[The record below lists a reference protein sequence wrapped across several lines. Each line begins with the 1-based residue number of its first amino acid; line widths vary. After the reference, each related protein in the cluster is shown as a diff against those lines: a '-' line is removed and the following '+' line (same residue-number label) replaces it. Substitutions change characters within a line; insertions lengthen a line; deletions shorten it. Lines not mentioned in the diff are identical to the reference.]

1 MKKFFG
7 DLKRDLKFK
16 SMGPGHVLTEDTRK
30 STEIKPKAQQNPRRP
45 PAEESQMAAAAALSR
60 LEVKQHKGRST
71 SGLSSLKNEVKNE
84 LMAEATIPEVQT
96 VNNQG
101 PSSALKED
109 STSFSVDAVYFICPL
124 TNASIS
130 KSVREVHIKEA
141 ILMKFADD
149 PIRASIMMIHTF
161 NKDRD
166 KIKIA
171 CETLG
176 RYIDNICNNP
186 SEEKYRKIKL
196 QNKVFQERISELEGT
211 HEFLQSIGFERKK
224 LQVPGQENEDDFY
237 VLNEDFVTTCEELRQ
252 YKDELLNAEPVR
264 AQLDRRV
271 KVFRPSAQAAK
282 FELPSDFYNLTAEEI
297 KREQLMRS
305 EALEKASMLRTKAMR
320 ERDEQRELKKY
331 NYTLLRVRFPDGYI
345 LQATFY
351 AREKVLALR
360 EFVHSVLENDC
371 IPFELVAPGGQKLKD
386 DSAML
391 IEVGLVPAALLT
403 LTWDAEV
410 LLDLQAAGQNLTG
423 TIKQELLSNV
433 QTLV

>member
-16 SMGPGHVLTEDTRK
+16 SVGPGHVVTEEARK
-30 STEIKPKAQQNPRRP
+30 PTEIKAKAPEKPRR

-60 LEVKQHKGRST
+60 LEIKQQKGRLT
-71 SGLSSLKNEVKNE
+71 SGRRNYDVANNE
-84 LMAEATIPEVQT
+84 LTAQAVTSEVQT
-96 VNNQG
+96 INNQG
-101 PSSALKED
+101 PNSSQKED
-109 STSFSVDAVYFICPL
+109 RSSFSVDAVYFICPL
-124 TNASIS
+124 TNASVS
-130 KSVREVHIKEA
+130 KCAREVHIKEA

-149 PIRASIMMIHTF
+149 PIQASIMMIHTF
-161 NKDRD
+161 NKDKE
-166 KIKIA
+166 KIRTA

-186 SEEKYRKIKL
+186 NEEKYRKIKL

-211 HEFLQSIGFERKK
+211 HEFLQSIGFEKK
-224 LQVPGQENEDDFY
+224 KIHVAGQENEEDFY
-237 VLNEDFVTTCEELRQ
+237 VLNEDLLTRYEELRQ
-252 YKDELLNAEPVR
+252 YKDELLNAEPVT

-271 KVFRPSAQAAK
+271 KIFRPSAQAAK
-282 FELPSDFYNLTAEEI
+282 FELPNDFYNLTAEEI

-305 EALEKASMLRTKAMR
+305 ETVERTTMLRTKAMR

-360 EFVHSVLENDC
+360 EFVHGALENDC
-371 IPFELVAPGGQKLKD
+371 APFELVGPGGRKLKD
-386 DSAML
+386 DSVML
-391 IEVGLVPAALLT
+391 AEVGLVPAALLT

-410 LLDLQAAGQNLTG
+410 LLDLQAAGHSFTG

>member
-16 SMGPGHVLTEDTRK
+16 SLGPGHVLTQDTRK
-30 STEIKPKAQQNPRRP
+30 PTEIKPNVQEKPRRP

-84 LMAEATIPEVQT
+84 LMAEAATSEVQT

-101 PSSALKED
+101 PSSALKKD
-109 STSFSVDAVYFICPL
+109 GTNFSVDAVYFICPL
-124 TNASIS
+124 TNALVS
-130 KSVREVHIKEA
+130 KSERESHIKEA

-161 NKDRD
+161 NKDRE

-176 RYIDNICNNP
+176 KYIDNIYSNP

-196 QNKVFQERISELEGT
+196 QNKAFQERISELEGT
-211 HEFLQSIGFERKK
+211 HEFLQAIGFERKT
-224 LQVPGQENEDDFY
+224 LQVPGQENEDEFY
-237 VLNEDFVTTCEELRQ
+237 VFNEDFLTTYEDLRQ

-264 AQLDRRV
+264 AQLDRQVRV
-271 KVFRPSAQAAK
+271 FQPSPQAAK
-282 FELPSDFYNLTAEEI
+282 FELPNDFYNLTVEEI
-297 KREQLMRS
+297 KREQQMRS
-305 EALEKASMLRTKAMR
+305 EAVEKSTMLRTKAMR

-351 AREKVLALR
+351 AREKVLAVR
-360 EFVHSVLENDC
+360 EFVHSALENDC
-371 IPFELVAPGGQKLKD
+371 VPFELVAPGGQKLKD

-403 LTWDAEV
+403 LTWDADV
-410 LLDLQAAGQNLTG
+410 LLDIQAAGQNFTG

>member
-16 SMGPGHVLTEDTRK
+16 NVGPGHALTEDSRTK
-30 STEIKPKAQQNPRRP
+30 STETKSKGPEKPRRP

-60 LEVKQHKGRST
+60 LEVSQHKWRGT
-71 SGLSSLKNEVKNE
+71 SGPSRLRSEVKKA
-84 LMAEATIPEVQT
+84 AEASFPEAQT
-96 VNNQG
+96 LNSQG
-101 PSSALKED
+101 PSSAVKED
-109 STSFSVDAVYFICPL
+109 CTSFSVTGVYFICPL

-130 KSVREVHIKEA
+130 KSARESHIKEA
-141 ILMKFADD
+141 ILMKFADN

-161 NKDRD
+161 NKDKE

-176 RYIDNICNNP
+176 KYIDNICNNP

-196 QNKVFQERISELEGT
+196 QNKIFQERISELEGT
-211 HEFLQSIGFERKK
+211 HEFLQSIGFERKM
-224 LQVPGQENEDDFY
+224 LPVSGQENEEDFY
-237 VLNEDFVTTCEELRQ
+237 VLNEEFLTTFEELRQ
-252 YKDELLNAEPVR
+252 YKDELLSAEPVR
-264 AQLDRRV
+264 AQLDRRI
-271 KVFRPSAQAAK
+271 KVFRPSPQAAK

-297 KREQLMRS
+297 KREQQTRS
-305 EALEKASMLRTKAMR
+305 EAVERATMLRTKAMR

-331 NYTLLRVRFPDGYI
+331 NYTLLRIRFPDGYI
-345 LQATFY
+345 LQGTFY
-351 AREKVLALR
+351 ARERVLALR
-360 EFVHSVLENDC
+360 EFVHGVLENDW
-371 IPFELVAPGGQKLKD
+371 IPFELVGPGGQKLKD
-386 DSAML
+386 ESATF

-410 LLDLQAAGQNLTG
+410 LSDLEAAGQSHTSML
-423 TIKQELLSNV
+423 KQELLSNV